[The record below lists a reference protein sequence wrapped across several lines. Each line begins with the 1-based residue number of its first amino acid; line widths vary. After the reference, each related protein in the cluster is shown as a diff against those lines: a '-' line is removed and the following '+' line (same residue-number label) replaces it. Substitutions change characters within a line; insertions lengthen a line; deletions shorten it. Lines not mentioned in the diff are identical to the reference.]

1 MTNLLRKLFIKDFN
15 KVTNPDVRQ
24 KHGLLASFVGAIS
37 NLLLFAFKVII
48 GILVASMSIITDAIN
63 NLTDMSSCIVNIF
76 GFKISNKP
84 ADKDHPFGHE
94 RSEYI
99 AGLII
104 CFIMIGLALVLG
116 YTSIIRL
123 INNEYTTYTL
133 ETFIVAIVILSVAIF
148 VKLWQGLFYRKIAK
162 LINSVSLKASAQD
175 SINDVIST
183 GFVLVATILE
193 FVFAKYNVHLDA
205 YFSLAVAAF
214 IIYSGIKLAIETA
227 NPLIGITPDNELV
240 KNAVAD
246 ILSYPGVF
254 GVHDIVCHSYGPTK
268 VFMTLH
274 VEVDQDVNVLVSHDM
289 IDIIENQVGIKYNMV
304 LTIHMDPIDT
314 KSPEVAALR
323 EKTSQILANLSDR
336 LTFHDF
342 RITKGETHTNIMF
355 DVVVPFDVKLKEQE
369 VIDYLNTEF
378 KKINQYYFLV
388 VKIDRDYV
396 GN

>member
-15 KVTNPDVRQ
+15 NVTNPDVRQ

-37 NLLLFAFKVII
+37 NLLLCAFKITI
-48 GILVASMSIITDAIN
+48 GIFVASMSIITDAIN
-63 NLTDMSSCIVNIF
+63 NLTDMSSCLVNIF

-84 ADKDHPFGHE
+84 ADKDHPYGHE
-94 RSEYI
+94 RIEYI

-133 ETFIVAIVILSVAIF
+133 KTFIIAVVILTTAIL

-162 LINSVSLKASAQD
+162 LIDSVSLKASAQD
-175 SINDVIST
+175 SINDVITTSV
-183 GFVLVATILE
+183 VLIATILE
-193 FVFAKYNVHLDA
+193 FIFAKYNIHLDA

-214 IIYSGIKLAIETA
+214 IIYSGIRLAIETA
-227 NPLIGITPDNELV
+227 NPLIGITPDHELV
-240 KNAVAD
+240 KNAVKD
-246 ILSYPGVF
+246 ILAYPGVY
-254 GVHDIVCHSYGPTK
+254 GVHDIMCHSYGPTK

-274 VEVDQDVNVLVSHDM
+274 VEIDQDVDVLVSHDL
-289 IDIIENQVGIKYNMV
+289 IDVIENQVGLKYNMV
-304 LTIHMDPIDT
+304 ITIHMDPIDT
-314 KSPEVAALR
+314 KSPEVADLKA
-323 EKTSQILANLSDR
+323 KTQQFLNNLNPKLS
-336 LTFHDF
+336 FHDF
-342 RITKGETHTNIMF
+342 RIVKGETHTNIIF

>member
-1 MTNLLRKLFIKDFN
+1 MT
-15 KVTNPDVRQ
+15 DVRQ

-123 INNEYTTYTL
+123 INNEYTSYSL
-133 ETFIVAIVILSVAIF
+133 ETFIVAVVILSVAIL

-193 FVFAKYNVHLDA
+193 FVFAKYDVHLDA

-304 LTIHMDPIDT
+304 VTIHMDPIDT